1 MSNEKLLRFR
11 FTSKLLGGLLGILA
25 IQVSHFEAHA
35 AFTSSNLL
43 VHKPRGFRLLS
54 FDRDIVVVPTK
65 RAHAQPRKKLPT
77 IALRERDVSSQ
88 VYSDMDTHQFSVEG
102 TAPVKSIEF
111 SSTNGTNQ
119 KQDGEKSQEPEEEI
133 GFSILEQTMDNVE
146 IVPDYRPTMNQ
157 HLSGKSGIA
166 DDPFFVK
173 MFRGSANYIAR
184 HRATTMVLHIPAE
197 LINIHVNKKG
207 LNEVGESNSADSKEW
222 SHSYEH
228 LLDDVAVLWL
238 LGIKIVI
245 VIGCRGLLDERLRGE
260 GPPVV
265 HKGIRVTDEMSL
277 RVLKEEAGYARFEVE
292 RQLAKALKRKGG
304 GLTGGTGGNV
314 VSGNFVTAQPVG
326 VRDGIDFMYTGLLR
340 RVEVGKINQAHA
352 NNDVVILTSLG
363 VSPSGEI
370 FSVKSESLAAGV
382 ASSLSANKIIY
393 LLNDPGHIRERDSG
407 NVIMSL
413 RLSEAKRLL
422 ANFEVH
428 VDNSTGEYVSSNKFE
443 PSVKYFL
450 EKIGFST
457 NALLNGVK
465 RAHLVCPSDG
475 SLLEELFTRDD
486 GTGTMISRDL
496 YDGIRRAI
504 PEDVAGIMEL
514 IRPLIESGNLVER
527 PQAIIEKEI
536 HTFYVYTRDGLVL
549 ACGQLKRYEGG
560 YAEIGC
566 LAVEKSYRKSGKGD
580 AMLTY
585 LERIGL
591 KSGAGSLFVLSTQ
604 TMQWFI
610 ERGFDPVTVNDLPLS
625 RREKYDHNRKS
636 KIYMKNISG
645 IRDLDAEELMWDR

>member
-1 MSNEKLLRFR
+1 MGVKLWFR
-11 FTSKLLGGLLGILA
+11 RTPNLLGGVMVIFT
-25 IQVSHFEAHA
+25 IQASLTTPPGKLSLYEAHA
-35 AFTSSNLL
+35 AFTCSNNFLS
-43 VHKPRGFRLLS
+43 VYQRHGFRR
-54 FDRDIVVVPTK
+54 DRVPKQRIQHTKTLPIV
-65 RAHAQPRKKLPT
+65 
-77 IALRERDVSSQ
+77 ALRERRDDSSQ
-88 VYSDMDTHQFSVEG
+88 GYSDVDAQQFSADNTVPEDIAF
-102 TAPVKSIEF
+102 TMKRVNQ
-111 SSTNGTNQ
+111 TVNGET
-119 KQDGEKSQEPEEEI
+119 SQEPEEEL
-133 GFSILEQTMDNVE
+133 GDSILEQTMDNVE

-157 HLSGKSGIA
+157 YLSGKNRITEE
-166 DDPFFVK
+166 PLFVK

-184 HRATTMVLHIPAE
+184 HRANTMVLHIPAE
-197 LINIHVNKKG
+197 LINIHAIENNVHKS
-207 LNEVGESNSADSKEW
+207 ESKSADSKER
-222 SHSYEH
+222 SRSYEH
-228 LLDDVAVLWL
+228 LLDDVALLWL

-245 VIGCRGLLDERLRGE
+245 VIGCRGLLDDRLRGE
-260 GPPVV
+260 APPVV

-292 RQLAKALKRKGG
+292 RQLAKALKRKGGG

-393 LLNDPGHIRERDSG
+393 LLNDPSHARERDSG

-422 ANFEVH
+422 ANFEVY

-443 PSVKYFL
+443 PAVKHFL
-450 EKIGFST
+450 EKIGFCT
-457 NALLNGVK
+457 NALLHGVK

-475 SLLEELFTRDD
+475 SLLEELYTRDD

-496 YDGIRRAI
+496 YDGIRRAS

-514 IRPLIESGNLVER
+514 IQPLIDSGNLVER

-566 LAVEKSYRKSGKGD
+566 LVVKGSYRKSGKGD
-580 AMLTY
+580 ALLTY

-591 KSGAGSLFVLSTQ
+591 KSGASKLFVLSTQ

-610 ERGFDPVTVNDLPLS
+610 ERGFNPVSVNDLPLS
-625 RREKYDHNRKS
+625 RREKYDHIRKS

-645 IRDLDAEELMWDR
+645 VRDLDAEELMWDR